1 MIMKRRIFIMLMLA
15 LSIMGVRAQTIAD
28 GELSSLVS
36 MVRMLRTKNLTT
48 FNKAV
53 NQLAKDRLWVEMDE
67 ISIQSPVLC
76 NVGKDEMFRIIS
88 IMHTAG
94 EKRQQVSTPGNF
106 LSGES
111 DCYNYSLYEKALKAG
126 KSVTFHLK
134 KRMGRQT
141 FVIVPFKGKAAKMSA
156 SVSIGGKTEMGTD
169 GTIVITCDGKSLTD
183 GSVIDVTITNG
194 SNANQS
200 FVLLNHN
207 TRKK

>member
-1 MIMKRRIFIMLMLA
+1 MKGKIFVLVMLA
-15 LSIMGVRAQTIAD
+15 ISIMGVRAQTIAD

-36 MVRMLRTKNLTT
+36 MVRMLRAKNLTT
-48 FNKAV
+48 YNKAV
-53 NQLAKDRLWVEMDE
+53 NQLAKDRQWTQMDE
-67 ISIQSPVLC
+67 IDSLQPALGH
-76 NVGKDEMFRIIS
+76 VGKESMFLINV
-88 IMHTAG
+88 IMDNVEG
-94 EKRQQVSTPGNF
+94 SRSPQSTQGNF

-111 DCYNYSLYEKALKAG
+111 DCYNYSLYERVLKAD

-156 SVSIGGKTEMGTD
+156 SVSLGGKTEMGTD

>member
-1 MIMKRRIFIMLMLA
+1 MKGKIFVLIMLA

-48 FNKAV
+48 YNKAV
-53 NQLAKDRLWVEMDE
+53 NQLAKDRQWTLMDE
-67 ISIQSPVLC
+67 IDSLQPALGH
-76 NVGKDEMFRIIS
+76 VGKESMFRINT
-88 IMHTAG
+88 IMYNA
-94 EKRQQVSTPGNF
+94 ERSRQQVSTQGNF
-106 LSGES
+106 LSGE
-111 DCYNYSLYEKALKAG
+111 DERYNYSLYEKALKAG

-141 FVIVPFKGKAAKMSA
+141 FVIVPFKDKAAKMSA

-169 GTIVITCDGKSLTD
+169 GTIVITCDGKSLTN

-194 SNANQS
+194 SNADQS